1 MPELEKGERGTLRN
15 EDLFVHL
22 FIEHL
27 VYNRLGTVP
36 GSSNIKMNTA
46 QFFMELVIEWVINKQ
61 IAFKNYLT
69 NLYEPSRGSAWKQD
83 LNRLRKMLPTK
94 DSLQLLLPIWN

>member
-1 MPELEKGERGTLRN
+1 MEKSKRETLRN

-22 FIEHL
+22 FVEHL

-36 GSSNIKMNTA
+36 ASRNIKMNTA
-46 QFFMELVIEWVINKQ
+46 QFFMQLVIEWVTHKQ

-69 NLYEPSRGSAWKQD
+69 NLYEPSRGSAWNMISTD
-83 LNRLRKMLPTK
+83 
-94 DSLQLLLPIWN
+94 